1 LLAGFQRDFGRSGAI
16 VLRAMSSR
24 LQELLRQKSLLA
36 EHAAWLDREIAR
48 EQVQP
53 ASTPAP
59 EPPAASEVLP
69 AVEAAPVLPEPAI
82 PEAESNADLDAQAAA
97 IIEQYRNESQVNRQR
112 IQVGC
117 VLYLVAA
124 LILAALPFVA
134 VYLYHH
140 W

>member
-1 LLAGFQRDFGRSGAI
+1 
-16 VLRAMSSR
+16 MSSR
-24 LQELLRQKSLLA
+24 LQELLRQKALLA
-36 EHAAWLDREIAR
+36 DHAAWLDREIAR
-48 EQVQP
+48 EQARP
-53 ASTPAP
+53 ESGPAP
-59 EPPAASEVLP
+59 APAEFEAEVPAEPEPVVPAAVTDP
-69 AVEAAPVLPEPAI
+69 
-82 PEAESNADLDAQAAA
+82 DLDAQAEA
-97 IIEQYRNESQVNRQR
+97 IIEQYRDQSPLSRKR

>member
-1 LLAGFQRDFGRSGAI
+1 
-16 VLRAMSSR
+16 MSSR
-24 LQELLRQKSLLA
+24 LQELLRQKALLA
-36 EHAAWLDREIAR
+36 EHAVWLDREIAR
-48 EQVQP
+48 EQTQP
-53 ASTPAP
+53 ASAPPP
-59 EPPAASEVLP
+59 EPPAENEAVP
-69 AVEAAPVLPEPAI
+69 AVEAAPAI
-82 PEAESNADLDAQAAA
+82 PETASPAAEPNAELDAQAAA